1 MADHAR
7 SDDPAVQAQLDRFA
21 QLSPGRDI
29 LGLER
34 IRVLLAAIGDPH
46 LALPPVF
53 HVAGTNGKGST
64 CTFLR
69 AMLESAGLRVHAYT
83 SPHLVRFNERIRV
96 AGRLIEDAALAPL
109 LAEVLD
115 AAEREDIGPSFFEA
129 TTAAALLAFA
139 RTPAD
144 ACVIEVGLG
153 GRLDATNVI
162 PEPLVCGIAQLGLDH
177 EGFLLDPT
185 NGPDF
190 APLERIG
197 YEKAGIAKAS
207 APLVTMDYPP
217 SVALRIADVAT
228 AARTTCL
235 SRKSAWDSD
244 IKDGELF
251 YRDAGGEIVLP
262 MPALEG
268 PHQAENAA
276 LAVAMLRH
284 QSQIGVPLE
293 AMRLG
298 ISSAHWPARL
308 QRLANG
314 PLRALAPEE
323 TEVWLD
329 GGHNPN
335 AAEMLARFFAKD
347 AGARGKA
354 DIIIGMLANKDAA
367 GFLSILAPVIN
378 SVTAVPI
385 PGHECHSPESLCD
398 MAQTVGIS
406 QTDQAADVADAL
418 GHISA
423 RGSAGRIAILGS
435 LYLAGVVLKEND
447 QLPD

>member
-1 MADHAR
+1 MADHAH

-46 LALPPVF
+46 LVLPPVF

-69 AMLESAGLRVHAYT
+69 AMLESAGYRVHAYT

-96 AGRLIEDAALAPL
+96 AGELIADAALAPL

-129 TTAAALLAFA
+129 TTAAAFLAFA
-139 RTPAD
+139 RTSAD

-162 PEPLVCGIAQLGLDH
+162 AVPLVCGIAQLGLDH

-190 APLERIG
+190 APLERIA

-217 SVALRIADVAT
+217 AVALRIADVA
-228 AARTTCL
+228 AAVRTTCL
-235 SRKSAWDSD
+235 ARRSAWDCALEAD
-244 IKDGELF
+244 QLL
-251 YRDAGGEIVLP
+251 YRDDQGEVALP
-262 MPALEG
+262 LPALEG
-268 PHQAENAA
+268 THQAENAA

-284 QSQIGVPLE
+284 QQRIDVPVE
-293 AMRLG
+293 AMRPG
-298 ISSAHWPARL
+298 IARAHWPARL
-308 QRLANG
+308 QLLTTG
-314 PLRALAPEE
+314 PVRALAPANA
-323 TEVWLD
+323 EVWLD

-335 AAEMLARFFAKD
+335 AAEMLVRFFSKD
-347 AGARGKA
+347 ADARGKV

-367 GFLSILAPVIN
+367 GFLAILAPILN

-385 PGHECHSPESLCD
+385 PGHECHSPEALCD
-398 MAQTVGIS
+398 MARAIGIA
-406 QTDQAADVADAL
+406 QTDQAEDVTDAL
-418 GHISA
+418 TRIAA
-423 RGSAGRIAILGS
+423 RGSAPRIAILGS
-435 LYLAGVVLKEND
+435 LYLAGVVLREND